1 MEKINVAELLKDC
14 PKGMKLNCT
23 LFEDVELDCII
34 DGNKWPIRLIIKDG
48 ERGDAPLSLTKEGF
62 YSTSHNPKCVIFP
75 KGKTSWEGFQRPFV
89 NGDIVATNAGE
100 WIGIM
105 EKEEQCGK
113 LMSVHCVL
121 RGDNGLEI
129 YHEKKR
135 QWCFDR
141 LATEKEKQRLFNAL
155 RENNYE
161 WNSKEKCL
169 EPLVIKPKFK
179 IRDEVKFSHDGS
191 IFIITAVNDKYYCLA
206 EKRST
211 ITFPALISSDK
222 DWELIP
228 KKFDINTLIPFESKV
243 LVRSM
248 INDTWK
254 PATFGC
260 ITEKCSSPFVTVGG
274 VSWVQC
280 IPYKGNE
287 HLLSKTDDCDDYYK
301 TWGD

>member
-23 LFEDVELDCII
+23 LFEDVELNCII

-48 ERGDAPLSLTKEGF
+48 ERGDAPLSLTKEGY

-141 LATEKEKQRLFNAL
+141 LATEKEKQKLFNAL

-179 IRDEVKFSHDGS
+179 IGDEVKFSCRGN
-191 IFIITAVNDKYYCLA
+191 IFIVTAVNDKYYCLA
-206 EKRST
+206 EKGST
-211 ITFPALISSDK
+211 ITFPVLISSDK
-222 DWELIP
+222 DWELVP
-228 KKFDINTLIPFESKV
+228 NKFDITTLKRFEQV
-243 LVRSM
+243 LVRNYNTDEWD
-248 INDTWK
+248 IDL
-254 PATFGC
+254 FGYYSRGFYH
-260 ITEKCSSPFVTVGG
+260 TTGRG
-274 VSWVQC
+274 LYRQC
-280 IPYKGNE
+280 IPYIGNE
-287 HLLSKTDDCDDYYK
+287 HIAGTSVDCDDYYK
-301 TWGD
+301 NWED

>member
-14 PKGMKLNCT
+14 PKGMKLDCT
-23 LFEDVELDCII
+23 VWENLYFEEVTASSF
-34 DGNKWPIRLIIKDG
+34 PISCYFEQNGVKI
-48 ERGDAPLSLTKEGF
+48 PQHFTKYGH
-62 YSTSHNPKCVIFP
+62 YHNNDNAKCVIFP

-89 NGDIVATNAGE
+89 NGDIVATSAGE

-169 EPLVIKPKFK
+169 EPLVIKPRFK

-191 IFIITAVNDKYYCLA
+191 IFIITAVDDKYYCLA
-206 EKRST
+206 EKGST

-222 DWELIP
+222 DWELVP
-228 KKFDINTLIPFESKV
+228 KKFDITTLKRFDKV
-243 LVRSM
+243 LVR
-248 INDTWK
+248 
-254 PATFGC
+254 
-260 ITEKCSSPFVTVGG
+260 KCSTDEWDIDFFGYYSRGFYHATGKG
-274 VSWVQC
+274 LYRQC
-280 IPYKGNE
+280 IPYIGNE
-287 HLLSKTDDCDDYYK
+287 HIAGTSDDCDDYYK
-301 TWGD
+301 NWED